1 MFWPSSV
8 TLSISQFALAQR
20 LSCRAKSRHP
30 RRLKLP
36 NQLSVL
42 ALLFC
47 ALGVLIFVEVISWGV
62 GAALGIGCLFL
73 KGRSITLSVITVAAN
88 LLPLAGAL
96 LLLWGMSHTNFT
108 WH

>member
-1 MFWPSSV
+1 M
-8 TLSISQFALAQR
+8 
-20 LSCRAKSRHP
+20 
-30 RRLKLP
+30 KLP

-42 ALLFC
+42 ALFFC
-47 ALGVLIFVEVISWGV
+47 ALGVLIFVEVIRPFRDLSVDGPIALISWGI